1 MAKKMY
7 YTEEEAAKAL
17 GITVEELANYV
28 RDDRLRVFQ
37 DGQRKMFKTDEVDAL
52 VAKAETIQTEEEI
65 ELTPAE
71 PAPPGEEQPTLVDA
85 EGPVA
90 SGKEDTVITA
100 EGISIFDEEDLEIEP
115 ADPLAKTQIAPS
127 MEDQI
132 AIEGVGSGSG
142 LLDLTRESDDTSL
155 GAEVLDHIDEMEG
168 AVGSGMG
175 AVEEVTPEV
184 PAVVQEV
191 YIEAPAAEQMD
202 AGSGLFGGI
211 AIGMALIMV
220 VLTGVMLAVLTGQ
233 VPEYIKVLRENIAL
247 MLLGGVFVVGIA
259 GVIGLLVGKSAADQ
273 RRAMR

>member
-7 YTEEEAAKAL
+7 YTEEEAAEAM
-17 GITVEELANYV
+17 GVTVEQLATYV
-28 RDDRLRVFQ
+28 RDDKLRVFQ
-37 DGQRKMFKTDEVDAL
+37 DGQKKMFKGDEVEAL
-52 VAKAETIQTEEEI
+52 LAKAETMQTEEEI
-65 ELTPAE
+65 ELAPAE
-71 PAPPGEEQPTLVDA
+71 PAPDEEVTLVDA
-85 EGPVA
+85 EGEAA
-90 SGKEDTVITA
+90 SSKEDTVITA

-168 AVGSGMG
+168 AVGSGMA

-184 PAVVQEV
+184 PTVVQEV
-191 YIEAPAAEQMD
+191 YVEAAGEQMD
-202 AGSGLFGGI
+202 AVSGLFGGM
-211 AIGMALIMV
+211 AIGMAVIMV

-233 VPEYIKVLRENIAL
+233 VPEYVMFMREKVAL
-247 MLLGGVFVVGIA
+247 VLVGGVIVVGLA
-259 GVIGLLVGKSAADQ
+259 GIIGLLVGKSAETRQ
-273 RRAMR
+273 AMR